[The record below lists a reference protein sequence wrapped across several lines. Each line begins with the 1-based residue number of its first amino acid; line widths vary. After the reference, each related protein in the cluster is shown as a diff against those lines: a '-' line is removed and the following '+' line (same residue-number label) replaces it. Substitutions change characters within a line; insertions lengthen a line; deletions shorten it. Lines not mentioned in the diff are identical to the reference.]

1 MADLLIKQVKSTTGS
16 SPRQRDTLRTLKLG
30 RIGKTVTRADDEH
43 TRGLLRTV
51 DHLIAVESAKDAS
64 KAGKGS

>member
-30 RIGKTVTRADDEH
+30 RIGKSVTRKDDEH
-43 TRGLLRTV
+43 TRGLLRKV
-51 DHLIAVESAKDAS
+51 GHLVAVEDS